1 MYRAPAAMASVGP
14 DPYPER
20 DADLAVLRRSAEGEL
35 RQQDP
40 MRWTSACLALG
51 RSEDEGAK
59 DLLGGLVARLEA
71 SADPR
76 DREDAALAAC
86 GLVAAGV
93 WSAEEKVLP
102 LVDTTEPVARV
113 VRWYAQAA
121 AWRDGRGDP
130 EARDRLRRLWY
141 GRAQPYVGD
150 LRSTIATWLFLQDR
164 LATGDELYDAFVRD
178 LTAGG
183 TRVVDQVV
191 GQSVRLRRGEA
202 DAAVEILRIVREPE
216 AHRMPEGSA
225 SVSPDPAHPA
235 ILGMRALHLYAV
247 SGR

>member
-1 MYRAPAAMASVGP
+1 V
-14 DPYPER
+14 
-20 DADLAVLRRSAEGEL
+20 
-35 RQQDP
+35 
-40 MRWTSACLALG
+40 ALG
-51 RSEDEGAK
+51 RSEEESAK
-59 DLLGGLVARLEA
+59 DLLGALVARLEA
-71 SADPR
+71 SSNPR

-93 WSAEEKVLP
+93 WSAEERILP

-113 VRWYAQAA
+113 VRWYAQAV

-164 LATGDELYDAFVRD
+164 LATSDELYDAFVRD
-178 LTAGG
+178 LVEGA
-183 TRVVDQVV
+183 RVVDQVI

-202 DAAVEILRIVREPE
+202 DAAVQILRIVREPQ
-216 AHRMPEGSA
+216 AHQVPEGSA

-247 SGR
+247 SSAH